1 MSRLPIPVAVAF
13 VLAFLLACPGFCEE
27 FTLYVDPGGDAHGD
41 GTKEA
46 PFGHLEPAAR
56 AAAKLAEKEPVR
68 VLVRG
73 GVYRLIAPME
83 LTPECSGTAEH
94 PITFAAYPG
103 EKPVFSGGFE
113 ITGWTRHEGGPVW
126 TAQLPEMAVPGD
138 APRTFKHEPYQF
150 RRLFVDGKP
159 AVVAR
164 TPNEGEVF
172 FPVKP
177 GVPLTNREEARRDPK
192 SRVSFYF
199 KEGDIQQWKDLDDAV
214 LIYYHA
220 WTSSRHSIKSL
231 DFEKDFVELV
241 HTSCWP
247 MGWWGEHER
256 YYMENFRE
264 ALDAPGEWFLDRKTN
279 VVYYYPL
286 DGQDM
291 EKAKVVAP
299 ALNEVLVLQGD
310 PAAGKFV
317 EHLRFEGLAFM
328 HTNWTMPMEGQ
339 VDGQAAAFLND
350 ATVRAVGARHCEFKQ
365 CEIAHTGGYGL
376 WLSNGCKDNRIE
388 QCELHDLGA
397 GGVRFGECGLPHAE
411 QEQAER
417 NTLYNCFVHDG
428 GKVFHAGVGVWIGK
442 SSHNT
447 IAHNEICDFLYSG
460 VSVGW
465 SWGYAPSSAH
475 HNAVEFNH
483 IHHLGWNQLS
493 DMGGIYHL
501 GVAPGT
507 VLRNNHIHDV
517 MSYSYGG
524 WGLYTD
530 EGSTGVL
537 MENNVVYRVKDGAF
551 HQHYGKENVLK
562 NNVLAYSLEMG
573 QIRRSREE
581 EHLSFTC
588 DGNIVFG
595 DTTPPLGNNWT
606 NGNYTMDNNV
616 YWNTNPDALVFPG
629 KRPFAEW
636 QATGQDE
643 HSIAA
648 DPLFVD
654 PGQGDFRLKP
664 DSPAVAKG
672 FQPIDVTESGLVGE
686 KEWTEK
692 AEQVKRPAMPWPE
705 GRFGR

>member
-1 MSRLPIPVAVAF
+1 MHRYAICLTM
-13 VLAFLLACPGFCEE
+13 VLSSLLVNAGISDEIL
-27 FTLYVDPGGDAHGD
+27 LYVDPGGNSAGV

-56 AAAKLAEKEPVR
+56 AAAKLAKQGPVR

-73 GVYRLIAPME
+73 GVYRLSEPII
-83 LTPECSGTAEH
+83 LTAECSGTADH
-94 PITFAAYPG
+94 PITFAAYPD
-103 EKPVFSGGFE
+103 EKPVFSGGFP
-113 ITGWTRHEGGPVW
+113 ITGWKREEGGPVW

-138 APRTFKHEPYQF
+138 APGTFKHKPYQF

-172 FPVKP
+172 HPVKP
-177 GVPLTNREEARRDPK
+177 GVPLTNRSEARKNPK
-192 SRVSFYF
+192 TRVSFYF
-199 KEGDIQQWKDLDDAV
+199 KEGDIQPWKNLEDAV
-214 LIYYHA
+214 LVYYHA
-220 WTSSRHSIKSL
+220 WTTSRHSIKSL
-231 DFEKDFVELV
+231 DFEKNLVELI

-247 MGWWGEHER
+247 MGWWGKHER
-256 YYMENFRE
+256 YYVENFAE
-264 ALDAPGEWFLDRKTN
+264 ALDAPGEWFLDRETN
-279 VVYYYPL
+279 VVHYYPL
-286 DGQDM
+286 EGQDM
-291 EKAKVVAP
+291 EKVEVIAP
-299 ALNEVLVLQGD
+299 ALTEILVLEGD
-310 PAAGKFV
+310 PANGKFV
-317 EHLRFEGLAFM
+317 EHLRFEGIAFM
-328 HTNWTMPMEGQ
+328 HTTWMMPEEGQ
-339 VDGQAAAFLND
+339 VDGQAAAFLED
-350 ATVRAVGARHCEFKQ
+350 ATVRAVGARHCEFKR

-376 WLSNGCKDNRIE
+376 WLRNGCKDNRIE
-388 QCELHDLGA
+388 QCELYDLGA
-397 GGVRFGECGLPHAE
+397 GGVRFGECGLPEAE

-428 GKVFHAGVGVWIGK
+428 GKVFHAGVGVWIGR

-447 IAHNEICDFLYSG
+447 IARNEICDFLYSG

-475 HNAVEFNH
+475 HNTVEFNH

-595 DTTPPLGNNWT
+595 DITPPLGNNWT
-606 NGNYTMDNNV
+606 NGNYRMDNNV
-616 YWNTNPDALVFPG
+616 YWNANPDTLVFPG
-629 KRPFAEW
+629 KRTFAEW

-643 HSIAA
+643 HSIVA
-648 DPLFVD
+648 DPMFVD
-654 PGQGDFRLKP
+654 PEKGDFRLKP
-664 DSPAVAKG
+664 DSPALQKG
-672 FQPIDVTESGLVGE
+672 FKPIDVTESGLVGE
-686 KEWTEK
+686 QEWTEK
-692 AEQVKRPAMPWPE
+692 PKRVKRPPMPWPE